1 MWTAF
6 GHNLTSSGERNK
18 WKVKGI
24 TIYEIPLGNFLVL
37 LHFSVSGEIKIIGKV
52 FEAFRSA
59 EFGSC
64 HWLKWRETWGK
75 HSERF
80 VSGLNVLLGAEQW
93 LLYTA
98 ERKKS
103 RHKDKRGL
111 TKDLCYFRSST
122 RQDSGDLNKNVFFL
136 ICGLISRELLLLYQ
150 IVSNTKAFSSF
161 HFVLF

>member
-1 MWTAF
+1 MWTVL

-24 TIYEIPLGNFLVL
+24 TIYEIPLCNFLVL

-75 HSERF
+75 HSERYVF
-80 VSGLNVLLGAEQW
+80 GLNVLLGAEQW

-111 TKDLCYFRSST
+111 TKDLCYFRSSIW
-122 RQDSGDLNKNVFFL
+122 QDSGDLNEKMFFFYL
-136 ICGLISRELLLLYQ
+136 WFD
-150 IVSNTKAFSSF
+150 K
-161 HFVLF
+161 